1 MAKKLAF
8 ERYLWF
14 HARLKQKKFPKLKD
28 LMEKFEI
35 SNRQAAREIE
45 FMRDF
50 FSAPIEYSA
59 EESGYY
65 YSEESFE
72 LPGVW
77 VSEEEIISLIISK
90 RLAGTIPDQKIKR
103 KINSFFEKIYSH
115 VSVDLLELEKKVSLK
130 NIRYYRVKPAVFE
143 AVVLGLSRDRKLK
156 IGYHSVYKDKE
167 GVKRRIINPLHM
179 LLYMGNWHLIAFC
192 ETRKE
197 MRNFVLSRMGE
208 VEILEDKVEE
218 HLNRED
224 IKRLIEESYGIF
236 LTGEKTEVTL
246 KFSPDVAP
254 MVKDQVW
261 FPGQQVEE
269 LADHSIILKFP
280 VSDFREVE
288 RDIMGFGPGVEVLA
302 PSALRGIIKEN
313 LARMAKIYQ
322 SQGAETK

>member
-14 HARLKQKKFPKLKD
+14 HARLKQKRFPKLKD

-59 EESGYY
+59 DENGYY

-72 LPGVW
+72 LPGLW
-77 VSEEEIISLIISK
+77 VSEEEIISMIISK
-90 RLAGTIPDQKIKR
+90 RLAGTIPDQKIKK
-103 KINSFFEKIYSH
+103 KINSFFDKIYSH

-130 NIRYYRVKPAVFE
+130 NIRYYRVKPSVFE
-143 AVVLGLSRDRKLK
+143 AVVLGLSRDLKLE
-156 IGYHSVYKDKE
+156 ISYHSVYKNKK

-179 LLYMGNWHLIAFC
+179 LLYMGNWHLLAFC

-197 MRNFVLSRMGE
+197 MRNFALSRIDE
-208 VEILEDKVEE
+208 VEILADKVEE
-218 HLNRED
+218 RLKQND
-224 IKRLIEESYGIF
+224 IGERIEESYGIF
-236 LTGEKTEVTL
+236 LTGEKMDVTL
-246 KFSPDVAP
+246 KFKPDVAA
-254 MVKDQVW
+254 MVRDQIW
-261 FPGQQVEE
+261 FPGQELEE
-269 LADHSIILKFP
+269 CEDGGVVLKFP

-288 RDIMGFGPGVEVLA
+288 RDIMGFGPGVEVIA
-302 PSALRGIIKEN
+302 PPELRSIIRN
-313 LARMAKIYQ
+313 NI
-322 SQGAETK
+322 AEMGKTY

>member
-28 LMEKFEI
+28 LVEMFEI

-59 EESGYY
+59 EENGYY

-77 VSEEEIISLIISK
+77 VSEEEIISMIISK
-90 RLAGTIPDQKIKR
+90 RLTGTIPNPRIKKKID
-103 KINSFFEKIYSH
+103 SFFEKIYSH
-115 VSVDLLELEKKVSLK
+115 AAVDLSNLEKKVSIK

-143 AVVLGLSRDRKLK
+143 AVVFGLSKDRKLE
-156 IGYHSVYKDKE
+156 INYHSVYRK
-167 GVKRRIINPLHM
+167 GVRRRVIHPLHM
-179 LLYMGNWHLIAFC
+179 LLYMGNWHLFAFC

-197 MRNFVLSRMGE
+197 MRNFVLSRIGE
-208 VEILEDKVEE
+208 VEILEERVDEQLKQ
-218 HLNRED
+218 ED
-224 IKRLIEESYGIF
+224 IKKLIEESYGIF

-246 KFSPDVAP
+246 KFSPEVAP

-261 FPGQQVEE
+261 FPGQEFKE
-269 LADHSIILKFP
+269 CEDKSIILKFP

-302 PSALRGIIKEN
+302 PPELRDIIRANITGMAALYKNRDP
-313 LARMAKIYQ
+313 LP
-322 SQGAETK
+322 TL

>member
-14 HARLKQKKFPKLKD
+14 HARLKQKKFPKIKD

-59 EESGYY
+59 EENGYH

-72 LPGVW
+72 LPGLW
-77 VSEEEIISLIISK
+77 VSEEEVISMIISK
-90 RLAGTIPDQKIKR
+90 RLAETIPDQKIKK
-103 KINSFFEKIYSH
+103 KINTFFEKIYSH

-143 AVVLGLSRDRKLK
+143 TVILGLSRHRKLE
-156 IGYHSVYKDKE
+156 ISYHSVYKK
-167 GVKRRIINPLHM
+167 GVQRRIINPLHM
-179 LLYMGNWHLIAFC
+179 LLYMGNWHLFAFC
-192 ETRKE
+192 EFRQE
-197 MRNFVLSRMGE
+197 MRNFVLSRIGE

-218 HLNRED
+218 RLKKNN
-224 IKRLIEESYGIF
+224 IKKLIEESYGIF
-236 LTGEKTEVTL
+236 LTGKKMEVAL
-246 KFSPDVAP
+246 KFNPGIAA

-261 FPGQQVEE
+261 FPGQE
-269 LADHSIILKFP
+269 LADCEDGGVILKFP

-288 RDIMGFGPGVEVLA
+288 RDIMGFGPGVEVIA
-302 PSALRGIIKEN
+302 PPELRDIIRANISE
-313 LARMAKIYQ
+313 MAKIY
-322 SQGAETK
+322 